1 MHLAERDAYTVEPMN
16 MTTSFPAFVVRKDA
30 DGRVAARVERLTV
43 DDLPAGEVLI
53 RVAYSSLNYKDA
65 LASQGHPGVVRTL
78 PHVPGIDCAGTVEE
92 STSPDYR
99 PGDQVIITGYELGSG
114 HWGGYAEFVRVPAE
128 WIVPL
133 PSGLTLRETMIY
145 GTAGFTAAQCVAA
158 IVARGIEPSRG
169 AVVVTGSTGGVGSIA
184 VAILAKLGYEVEAVT
199 GKLEH
204 HDWLRKLGARTV
216 LNRKDVADD
225 SDRPLLRARWAA
237 AVDTVGG
244 KPLATILRSTQH
256 RGCVAA
262 CGLVAGTDLPL
273 TIYPFILR
281 GVMLAGIDSANCP
294 RPERLEMWRKLAD
307 PWNVAQLDSIAEEIT
322 LDELPDR
329 IQKILAGQIVGRTVV
344 VPRSK
349 VV

>member
-1 MHLAERDAYTVEPMN
+1 MN
-16 MTTSFPAFVVRKDA
+16 MITSFPAFVVRKDA
-30 DGRVAARVERLTV
+30 GGRVAARVERLTA
-43 DDLPAGEVLI
+43 DELPAGDLLI

-99 PGDQVIITGYELGSG
+99 PGDQVIITGYDLGGS
-114 HWGGYAEFVRVPAE
+114 HWGGYAQFARVPAE

-158 IVARGIEPSRG
+158 IIARGIEPGHGRL
-169 AVVVTGSTGGVGSIA
+169 VVTGSTGGVGSIA

-199 GKLEH
+199 GKVEH
-204 HDWLRKLGARTV
+204 HDWLRKLGAHTV
-216 LNRKDVADD
+216 LDRNELSDD
-225 SDRPLLRARWAA
+225 SDRPLLRSRWSA

-244 KPLATILRSTQH
+244 KPLATILRSTGH

-262 CGLVAGTDLPL
+262 CGLVAGSDIPL

-294 RPERLEMWRKLAD
+294 RPERLEMWRKLAG
-307 PWNVAQLDSIAEEIT
+307 PWRVTQLDSIVNEIT

-344 VPRSK
+344 VPQSSGNGGE
-349 VV
+349 

>member
-1 MHLAERDAYTVEPMN
+1 MN
-16 MTTSFPAFVVRKDA
+16 NTTSFPAYVVRKDTA
-30 DGRVAARVERLTV
+30 GRVTARVERLTV

-99 PGDQVIITGYELGSG
+99 PGDQVIITGYDLGSG
-114 HWGGYAEFVRVPAE
+114 HWGGYAGFVRVPAE

-133 PSGLTLRETMIY
+133 PSGLTLRDTMIY

-158 IVARGIEPSRG
+158 IIARGIEPNRG
-169 AVVVTGSTGGVGSIA
+169 PVVVTGSTGGVGSIA

-199 GKLEH
+199 GKREH
-204 HDWLRKLGARTV
+204 HDWLRKLGARTILDRNEV
-216 LNRKDVADD
+216 SDD
-225 SDRPLLRARWAA
+225 SDRPLLRSRWAA

-244 KPLATILRSTQH
+244 KPLATILRSTGH
-256 RGCVAA
+256 RGCAAA
-262 CGLVAGTDLPL
+262 CGLVAGTDLPM

-281 GVMLAGIDSANCP
+281 GVTLAGIDSANCP
-294 RPERLEMWRKLAD
+294 RPERLEMWKKLSR
-307 PWNVAQLDSIAEEIT
+307 PWRIDQLDSLADEIT
-322 LDELPDR
+322 LDKLPDR
-329 IQKILAGQIVGRTVV
+329 IQKILAGQIVGRTIVR
-344 VPRSK
+344 PHTETA
-349 VV
+349 

>member
-1 MHLAERDAYTVEPMN
+1 MN
-16 MTTSFPAFVVRKDA
+16 NTTSFPAFVVRKDA
-30 DGRVAARVERLTV
+30 DGRITARVERLTI
-43 DDLPAGEVLI
+43 DELPPGEVLI

-65 LASQGHPGVVRTL
+65 LASQGHPGVVRTF

-99 PGDQVIITGYELGSG
+99 PGDQVIITGYDLGSG
-114 HWGGYAEFVRVPAE
+114 HWGGYAEFVRVPAD

-158 IVARGIEPSRG
+158 IIARGIEPSRG
-169 AVVVTGSTGGVGSIA
+169 PVVVTGSTGGVGSIA

-199 GKLEH
+199 GKREH
-204 HDWLRKLGARTV
+204 HDWLRKLGRPH
-216 LNRKDVADD
+216 D
-225 SDRPLLRARWAA
+225 SQSRRCVGRQRPPPA
-237 AVDTVGG
+237 
-244 KPLATILRSTQH
+244 PLALGSSCRHCRRKTTCDDPSLDAASRLRCRLRPGRRNRT
-256 RGCVAA
+256 
-262 CGLVAGTDLPL
+262 PL

-281 GVMLAGIDSANCP
+281 GVTLAGIDSANCP
-294 RPERLEMWRKLAD
+294 RPERLEMWRKLAG
-307 PWNVAQLDSIAEEIT
+307 PWHIAQLESLADEIT

-349 VV
+349 

>member
-1 MHLAERDAYTVEPMN
+1 MN
-16 MTTSFPAFVVRKDA
+16 NTTSFPAFVVRKDA
-30 DGRVAARVERLTV
+30 AGRVTAHVERLTV
-43 DDLPAGEVLI
+43 DDLPPGEVLI

-99 PGDQVIITGYELGSG
+99 PGDQVIITGYDLGSG

-128 WIVPL
+128 WVVPL
-133 PSGLTLRETMIY
+133 PSGLTLRDTMIY

-158 IVARGIEPSRG
+158 IIARGIEPNRG
-169 AVVVTGSTGGVGSIA
+169 PVVVTGSTGGVGSIA
-184 VAILAKLGYEVEAVT
+184 VAILSKLGYEVEAVT

-204 HDWLRKLGARTV
+204 HDWLRKLGARTILDRSEV
-216 LNRKDVADD
+216 SDD
-225 SDRPLLRARWAA
+225 TDRPLLRSRWAA

-244 KPLATILRSTQH
+244 KPLATILRFTGH

-262 CGLVAGTDLPL
+262 CGLVAGADLPL

-281 GVMLAGIDSANCP
+281 GVTLAGIDSANCP
-294 RPERLEMWRKLAD
+294 RRERLEMWRKLSD
-307 PWNVAQLDSIAEEIT
+307 LWRIDELDSLAEEIT
-322 LDELPDR
+322 MDELPDR

-344 VPRSK
+344 KPQSK
-349 VV
+349 TA

>member
-1 MHLAERDAYTVEPMN
+1 
-16 MTTSFPAFVVRKDA
+16 
-30 DGRVAARVERLTV
+30 
-43 DDLPAGEVLI
+43 
-53 RVAYSSLNYKDA
+53 
-65 LASQGHPGVVRTL
+65 
-78 PHVPGIDCAGTVEE
+78 VEE

-99 PGDQVIITGYELGSG
+99 PGDQVIITGYDLGSG
-114 HWGGYAEFVRVPAE
+114 HWGGYSEFVRVPAE

-158 IVARGIEPSRG
+158 IIARGIEPGRG
-169 AVVVTGSTGGVGSIA
+169 PVVVTGSTGGVGSIA

-204 HDWLRKLGARTV
+204 HDWLRKLGARTI
-216 LNRKDVADD
+216 LNRNEVSDD

-262 CGLVAGTDLPL
+262 CGLVAGTDLP
-273 TIYPFILR
+273 TTVYPFILR
-281 GVMLAGIDSANCP
+281 GVTLAGIDSANCP
-294 RPERLEMWRKLAD
+294 RPERLEMWRKLAG
-307 PWNVAQLDSIAEEIT
+307 PWSVARLDSLADEIT

-329 IQKILAGQIVGRTVV
+329 VQKILAGQIVGRTVV
-344 VPRSK
+344 VPKSRLEG
-349 VV
+349 